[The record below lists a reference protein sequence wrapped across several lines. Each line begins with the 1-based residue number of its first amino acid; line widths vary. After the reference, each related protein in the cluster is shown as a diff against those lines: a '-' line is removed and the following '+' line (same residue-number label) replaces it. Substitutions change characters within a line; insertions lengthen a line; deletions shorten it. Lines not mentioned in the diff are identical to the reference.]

1 MAETPPAS
9 PKPAAV
15 RRGDVAHG
23 AGMAALARLGALIEV
38 IAQPIYTW
46 LFGIA
51 TYGLYIVLWSAV
63 NMAEKIVDL
72 SLTQALQRI
81 VPVEGEEAAHGAV
94 KFALLVTVIPASLIA
109 AAVTLFSA
117 DIAQWVSASPED
129 AAQLPQMIALF
140 AWALPLWTFVEI
152 ATSAAR
158 ARRAFGP
165 EIRLRIFWEQ
175 CARLVFA
182 IGFFFAGFASSGLLF
197 AHLLSLAL
205 VAILSLRLLGRYYD
219 LGLML
224 RVPVPK
230 PLRANVLIS
239 GFALSPSA
247 IARRILNDLPPII
260 LNVMLPGTQGATAA
274 GLFGI
279 ARKVASVPLIVR
291 QAFLYVLAPLSS
303 AQAALDR
310 KDIAPLYAFSSRLS
324 AALVLPL
331 GGLLI
336 LLASD
341 ILSLFGPGVDAAL
354 MALVILTAGRMGEA
368 IVGPATPIVEMIGHR
383 LLPLV
388 NSLIGIAIWTAL
400 ALLFAPER
408 GAAGMAIAVSI
419 GAVAIALA
427 AVVELKISDDLQP
440 FDLPFLRG
448 LFAGVIGVAL
458 LALAGSVLE
467 PLGAPVRAVGL
478 ILLFAPLCWVTLR
491 LGLDLDDRAALGS
504 FAKRARLV

>member
-1 MAETPPAS
+1 
-9 PKPAAV
+9 
-15 RRGDVAHG
+15 
-23 AGMAALARLGALIEV
+23 MAALARLGALIEV
-38 IAQPIYTW
+38 IAQPIYTL

-81 VPVEGEEAAHGAV
+81 VPVADEKAAHGAV
-94 KFALLVTVIPASLIA
+94 KFALLVTTIPAALIA
-109 AAVTLFSA
+109 GLVTFFA
-117 DIAQWVSASPED
+117 PQIASVISASPED
-129 AAQLPQMIALF
+129 AATLPQMIALF
-140 AWALPLWTFVEI
+140 AWALPFWTFVEV

-182 IGFFFAGFASSGLLF
+182 VSFFFAGWTSNGLLL
-197 AHLLSLAL
+197 AHLLSLLL
-205 VAILSLRLLGRYYD
+205 VSILSLRLLGRYYD
-219 LGLML
+219 LKLMAS
-224 RVPVPK
+224 VPVPAG
-230 PLRANVLIS
+230 LRKLVLVS
-239 GFALSPSA
+239 GVALSPAA

-260 LNVMLPGTQGATAA
+260 LNLMLPGTQGATAA

-279 ARKVASVPLIVR
+279 ARKIASVPLIVR

-310 KDIAPLYAFSSRLS
+310 SEIAPLYAFSSRLS

-341 ILSLFGPGVDAAL
+341 ILSLFGPGAQAAL
-354 MALVILTAGRMGEA
+354 MALIILTIGRMGEA
-368 IVGPATPIVEMIGHR
+368 IIGPATPIVEMIGHR
-383 LLPLV
+383 TLPLV
-388 NSLIGIAIWTAL
+388 NSVVGIAIWAVL
-400 ALLFAPER
+400 AWLYAPDR
-408 GAAGMAIAVSI
+408 GAEGMAIAVSI

-427 AVVELKISDDLQP
+427 AVIELQISDGLQP
-440 FDLPFLRG
+440 FDGPFLRG
-448 LFAGVIGVAL
+448 LAVGAL
-458 LALAGSVLE
+458 GLVVLAGLGHMLE
-467 PLGAPVRAVGL
+467 PLAAPLRAAILGL
-478 ILLFAPLCWVTLR
+478 FFLPLCWATLR
-491 LGLDLDDRAALGS
+491 VGLDRDDRAALGGI
-504 FAKRARLV
+504 ARRTKLI

>member
-1 MAETPPAS
+1 
-9 PKPAAV
+9 
-15 RRGDVAHG
+15 
-23 AGMAALARLGALIEV
+23 MAATARLGALIEV

-51 TYGLYIVLWSAV
+51 TYGLYIVFWSAV

-94 KFALLVTVIPASLIA
+94 KFALLVTTIPALLIA
-109 AAVTLFSA
+109 ALIAYFSPQ
-117 DIAQWVSASPED
+117 IAGYVSAAPED
-129 AAQLPQMIALF
+129 AARLPEMIALF
-140 AWALPLWTFVEI
+140 AWALPLWTFVEV

-182 IGFFFAGFASSGLLF
+182 IGFFFAGWTSTGLLL
-197 AHLLSLAL
+197 AHLLSLFL
-205 VAILSLRLLGRYYD
+205 VAILSMRLLGRYYD
-219 LGLML
+219 LRLMM
-224 RVPVPK
+224 RVPVPAS
-230 PLRANVLIS
+230 LRLNILIS
-239 GFALSPSA
+239 GASLSPSA

-260 LNVMLPGTQGATAA
+260 LNLLLPGAQGATAA

-310 KDIAPLYAFSSRLS
+310 AKIAPLYAFSSRLS
-324 AALVLPL
+324 VALVLPI

-336 LLASD
+336 LLGSD
-341 ILSLFGPGVDAAL
+341 ILSLFGPGAEAA
-354 MALVILTAGRMGEA
+354 MAALVILTLGRMGEA
-368 IVGPATPIVEMIGHR
+368 VIGPATPIVEMIGHR
-383 LLPLV
+383 ILPLV
-388 NSLIGIAIWTAL
+388 NSLIGVCVWAIISW
-400 ALLFAPER
+400 LLVTGHGPE
-408 GAAGMAIAVSI
+408 GMAIAVSI
-419 GAVAIALA
+419 GAVTIALA
-427 AVVELKISDDLQP
+427 AVIELQWSDGLHP

-448 LFAGVIGVAL
+448 LIAGILGVAL
-458 LALAGSVLE
+458 LAFLGFLLE
-467 PLGAPVRAVGL
+467 PLGAPVRAFS
-478 ILLFAPLCWVTLR
+478 LFIAIIPLCWMTLR
-491 LGLDLDDRAALGS
+491 LGLDRGDREALGA
-504 FAKRARLV
+504 FAQRARLI

>member
-1 MAETPPAS
+1 
-9 PKPAAV
+9 
-15 RRGDVAHG
+15 
-23 AGMAALARLGALIEV
+23 MAAMARLGALIEV
-38 IAQPIYTW
+38 VAQPIYTW

-51 TYGLYIVLWSAV
+51 TYGLYIVFWSAV

-81 VPVEGEEAAHGAV
+81 VPVESEESAHGAV
-94 KFALLVTVIPASLIA
+94 KFALLVTVIPALLIA
-109 AAVTLFSA
+109 ALIAFFSPQ
-117 DIAQWVSASPED
+117 IAGYVSAAPED
-129 AAQLPQMIALF
+129 AARLPQMIALF
-140 AWALPLWTFVEI
+140 AWALPLWTFVEV

-182 IGFFFAGFASSGLLF
+182 IGFFFAGWVSTGLLL
-197 AHLLSLAL
+197 AHLLSLLL

-219 LGLML
+219 LRLMM
-224 RVPVPK
+224 RVPVPAA
-230 PLRANVLIS
+230 LRYDILLS
-239 GFALSPSA
+239 GAALSPSA

-260 LNVMLPGTQGATAA
+260 LNLILPGAQGATAA

-310 KDIAPLYAFSSRLS
+310 AKIAPLYAFSSRLS
-324 AALVLPL
+324 VALVLPI

-336 LLASD
+336 LLGSD
-341 ILSLFGPGVDAAL
+341 ILSLFGPGAETA
-354 MALVILTAGRMGEA
+354 MPALVILTLGRMGEA
-368 IVGPATPIVEMIGHR
+368 IIGPATPIVEMTGHR

-388 NSLIGIAIWTAL
+388 NSLIGVCVWAVVSWLSVAEHGPEGMAL
-400 ALLFAPER
+400 A
-408 GAAGMAIAVSI
+408 VSA

-427 AVVELKISDDLQP
+427 AVVELRLSDGLHP
-440 FDLPFLRG
+440 FDFAFLRG
-448 LFAGVIGVAL
+448 LLAGSLGVAL
-458 LALAGSVLE
+458 LTLLGMGFE
-467 PLGAPVRAVGL
+467 PLGAPVRALALFAL
-478 ILLFAPLCWVTLR
+478 IAPLCWVTLR
-491 LGLDLDDRAALGS
+491 LGLAHEDREALGA
-504 FAKRARLV
+504 FARRTRLI